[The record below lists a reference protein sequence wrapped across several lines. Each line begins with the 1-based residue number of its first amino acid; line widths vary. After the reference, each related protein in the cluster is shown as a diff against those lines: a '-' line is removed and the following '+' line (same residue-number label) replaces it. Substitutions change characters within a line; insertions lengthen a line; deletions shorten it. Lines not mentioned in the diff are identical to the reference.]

1 MNEYSRQCILNQQIT
16 GSTYDAKGYAFDCGY
31 SQELRQNAL
40 DRFDDQRQIAQG
52 RLRQKLIDLIVDKGL
67 EVIGMLTI
75 SPYRK
80 LDING
85 CSRLSNHIRE
95 CVVNRYAPRKQ
106 DRLMFL
112 PFYEKDAD
120 GIGHHLHILF
130 FGLPTD
136 KSLLGKATLINGV
149 KEVVMKR
156 DGRDFIPPA
165 HLSDPHLHKDLYD
178 YAIRNPYDP
187 NGNWADRYRY
197 RSLVPNSAQGMRWS
211 VTGDY
216 QLDKDG
222 KPRNQFDG
230 FHGWHGLLA
239 YCTKTIFSEADLAEH
254 TDAYLYTC
262 LINTPTCPTTS
273 KPNLTDFL

>member
-52 RLRQKLIDLIVDKGL
+52 RLRQKLIDLIVDKGR

-112 PFYEKDAD
+112 PFYEKDD
-120 GIGHHLHILF
+120 GIGHHLHIL
-130 FGLPTD
+130 LW
-136 KSLLGKATLINGV
+136 V
-149 KEVVMKR
+149 
-156 DGRDFIPPA
+156 
-165 HLSDPHLHKDLYD
+165 
-178 YAIRNPYDP
+178 
-187 NGNWADRYRY
+187 ADR
-197 RSLVPNSAQGMRWS
+197 
-211 VTGDY
+211 
-216 QLDKDG
+216 
-222 KPRNQFDG
+222 
-230 FHGWHGLLA
+230 
-239 YCTKTIFSEADLAEH
+239 
-254 TDAYLYTC
+254 
-262 LINTPTCPTTS
+262 
-273 KPNLTDFL
+273 